1 MWCEYTAPWDEG
13 VPDKGAGGLR
23 QGNRRWGPV
32 VHEYV
37 QVDAENYLTP
47 GSEELLTAARPGSTA
62 RRLNDAALQ
71 TAEAAASDAI
81 GIAGGVVPRP
91 PEVRRLAS

>member
-1 MWCEYTAPWDEG
+1 M
-13 VPDKGAGGLR
+13 
-23 QGNRRWGPV
+23 
-32 VHEYV
+32 
-37 QVDAENYLTP
+37 
-47 GSEELLTAARPGSTA
+47 AARPGSTA

-91 PEVRRLAS
+91 PEVRAAHAALGWPMN